1 MSPCTRRRRP
11 SGVTSIQ
18 LMPVMAIGCGSGSPF
33 GNSVGGAAAGAA
45 SLRDTRC
52 QIFSAAST
60 SPAKANG
67 AASSNAPRGG
77 GGIQPAGVAMN
88 TANSASAAK
97 VPASAAIRGAPASK
111 AASGAATS
119 STIRGEAPPPVSTTA
134 ISAQTSQAI
143 TTSPRRSVS
152 PAPATAKP
160 VRPGMRVKIIA
171 KVRLARGAPP
181 MPPDT
186 AAVSPSAIHAR

>member
-1 MSPCTRRRRP
+1 
-11 SGVTSIQ
+11 
-18 LMPVMAIGCGSGSPF
+18 
-33 GNSVGGAAAGAA
+33 
-45 SLRDTRC
+45 
-52 QIFSAAST
+52 
-60 SPAKANG
+60 
-67 AASSNAPRGG
+67 
-77 GGIQPAGVAMN
+77 MN

-97 VPASAAIRGAPASK
+97 VPASAAMRGAPASK

-119 STIRGEAPPPVSTTA
+119 STINGEAAPPVSTTA

-171 KVRLARGAPP
+171 AMRLAGGAPP